1 MFVKVFSVLLS
12 ISVVNTGAPASTE
25 TINLN
30 SESHQVAYSEERI
43 VDYNSSFDY
52 YINYSIPA
60 QKEIERKREEE
71 RKERERLERER
82 LERERIERERQQA
95 LKRSLAKRATYK
107 RTPTPA
113 QVNGDFEGQIRANC
127 AIHGCNSTQVI
138 RVMYCESGGR
148 SNARNASGASG
159 LFQFMPRTFYAN
171 AKRVGLQGANIW
183 NPTHQIQIATWMF
196 ANGQAWQWVCK

>member
-12 ISVVNTGAPASTE
+12 ISIVNTGAPASTE
-25 TINLN
+25 SINLN
-30 SESHQVAYSEERI
+30 SESHQVAFSEERI

-82 LERERIERERQQA
+82 LERERIERERQAA
-95 LKRSLAKRATYK
+95 LKRSLARRNAYK
-107 RTPTPA
+107 PTAAPA
-113 QVNGDFEGQIRANC
+113 QINGDFEGQIRTRC
-127 AIHGCNSTQVI
+127 ASVGCNSTQVI

-148 SNARNASGASG
+148 SNAKNPSGASG

-171 AKRVGLQGANIW
+171 AKRIGLQGANIW
-183 NPTHQIQIATWMF
+183 NPNHQILVATWMF
-196 ANGQAWQWVCK
+196 ANGQAWQWVFK